1 MLTKFVYNK
10 GGSLSN
16 RVVERVVNK
25 AKGLYKHEEI
35 AYQGAFLA
43 QARTTLLPY
52 L

>member
-1 MLTKFVYNK
+1 MLTKFVFNK

-25 AKGLYKHEEI
+25 AKGLYKNEEI

-43 QARTTLLPY
+43 
-52 L
+52 